1 MSRERAARFGL
12 ASLVVGAFWLL
23 PGLLQAEGPGAIFP
37 TAFVV
42 EHALTQIDGDGSS
55 FEAETIKDTYGG
67 SWIVSERPDGSR
79 LVIDFARREVTE
91 IRPTEG
97 RYSVIGFERMAEL
110 LGDLQAFKN
119 GSSTA
124 EKRARAGAE
133 EPVLRVDEI
142 AASDT
147 LPVKRSSVGGALLEA
162 PGTSHL
168 RIVREGSD
176 GMPDQNVLDV
186 WFDTNVRFS
195 QRSLD
200 ALEAFEVE
208 VLGAA
213 GDASSLVEA
222 RAMAIAR
229 RSAGGR
235 LPLLTIR
242 RLAGGGDSSGSVE
255 DVVLGVT
262 EIPVVPSDL
271 VIISDGLHRT
281 PHPLEVMARYARRE
295 AELDRLMGGNV
306 GADR

>member
-23 PGLLQAEGPGAIFP
+23 PGLLHAQGPGAIFP

-42 EHALTQIDGDGSS
+42 EHALTQTDGDGSS

-79 LVIDFARREVTE
+79 LVIDFSRREVTE
-91 IRPTEG
+91 IRPAEG
-97 RYSVIGFERMAEL
+97 RYSVIGFDRMAEL
-110 LGDLQAFKN
+110 LGDLRALEN
-119 GSSTA
+119 GPVRA
-124 EKRARAGAE
+124 EKRARAGAD

-142 AASDT
+142 ATNYA
-147 LPVKRSSVGGALLEA
+147 LPVKRSSVGGALLAA
-162 PGTSHL
+162 PGARHM

-195 QRSLD
+195 QRSLE

-222 RAMAIAR
+222 RAMAVAR

-235 LPLLTIR
+235 FPLLTIR
-242 RLAGGGDSSGSVE
+242 RLAGGTGPAGSIE

-262 EIPVVPSDL
+262 EIPAVPSEL
-271 VIISDGLHRT
+271 VIIPEGLHRT
-281 PHPLEVMARYARRE
+281 PHPLEVMAHYARQE
-295 AELDRLMGGNV
+295 AELDRLMGGNE